1 MDRHGD
7 SASEIMVNP
16 LSPIRRV
23 EKKGRKW
30 RALEDPSW
38 DETFRE
44 NLEKVGVKPPEA
56 PKRVEEFNEETREQ
70 VHPEELPIDRD
81 AELTINSSED
91 FERVLGEI
99 KKMADDP
106 EKLVESHIKVF
117 IEPVS
122 NGKWIDSQG

>member
-7 SASEIMVNP
+7 STSEIMVNP

-30 RALEDPSW
+30 RALDDPSW

-56 PKRVEEFNEETREQ
+56 PKRVEEFNGETQEQ
-70 VHPEELPIDRD
+70 IPPEELPIDRD
-81 AELTINSSED
+81 AELTINSRED
-91 FERVLGEI
+91 FEKVLGEI